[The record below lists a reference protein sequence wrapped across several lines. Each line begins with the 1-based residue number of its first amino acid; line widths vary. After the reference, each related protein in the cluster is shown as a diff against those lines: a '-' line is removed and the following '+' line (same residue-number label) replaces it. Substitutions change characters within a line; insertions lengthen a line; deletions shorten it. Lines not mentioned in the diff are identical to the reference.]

1 MNCCLDC
8 IRFLNRKGYQKING
22 RNSTPRNKLN
32 QIVVIKNDNSKE
44 IYDLNSNANYYSNN
58 KKTYQIDKLSL
69 KELEKITNDEDDII
83 YDLNNLNNFNKSI
96 PLVNCNKNK
105 KNNQNNQNNE
115 SELKTKGIVN
125 NSKNDFYY
133 KNNNNKMKPKNSNDE
148 KLFIRNFNNEK
159 KNKHIKSEIQNKC
172 FDKNTKDK
180 LSDNSD
186 SDEVNEDGFQML
198 IQKSNTS
205 YSNNLRNRNE
215 GLSDLEWDIIGD
227 EVF

>member
-22 RNSTPRNKLN
+22 RNSTRRNKLN

-44 IYDLNSNANYYSNN
+44 IYDLNSNANYYNNN
-58 KKTYQIDKLSL
+58 KKIYQIDKLSL

-83 YDLNNLNNFNKSI
+83 YDLNNFNKSI
-96 PLVNCNKNK
+96 PLVNCNKN
-105 KNNQNNQNNE
+105 NQNKQINQINQNNE

-125 NSKNDFYY
+125 NSKNDFSS
-133 KNNNNKMKPKNSNDE
+133 KNNNNKTKPKNINDE

-186 SDEVNEDGFQML
+186 SEEVNEDGFQML
-198 IQKSNTS
+198 IKSNTS

>member
-1 MNCCLDC
+1 
-8 IRFLNRKGYQKING
+8 
-22 RNSTPRNKLN
+22 
-32 QIVVIKNDNSKE
+32 
-44 IYDLNSNANYYSNN
+44 
-58 KKTYQIDKLSL
+58 
-69 KELEKITNDEDDII
+69 
-83 YDLNNLNNFNKSI
+83 
-96 PLVNCNKNK
+96 
-105 KNNQNNQNNE
+105 
-115 SELKTKGIVN
+115 
-125 NSKNDFYY
+125 
-133 KNNNNKMKPKNSNDE
+133 MK
-148 KLFIRNFNNEK
+148 K